1 MPFDDDFVSILHAQD
16 RVQRTTMNPPAPRS
30 SQPTRRRVLLVAYS
44 FPPVGGAGVQR
55 PTKWTKYLPQFG
67 WDVTVLTVANPSV
80 PVRDPHL
87 EGEVPSETRILR
99 ARTLEPGYGLK
110 QALKSNSSS
119 GAKTSPRGTLR
130 GAVKRM
136 ASACLQPDS
145 QILWVPNALQLASRE
160 LAAVPHDAI
169 LVTAPPYSSCL
180 VGMRLA
186 MKFRL
191 PLILDFR
198 DEWDLSNRYL
208 ENASSG
214 AMGTWIQQRMQRS
227 VLRSADVVLA
237 TTRSSTSRLAER
249 VREAGH
255 HCDCEC
261 IYNGWDDDDFA
272 SASPVTPV
280 DDSSVFRLVYTG
292 TLWNLTDI
300 RPFVEAAQRV
310 ADRAPN
316 LLSRLSFTCLG
327 RKTEDQTAHLDR
339 LLQLLPRG
347 VSRDYVPHGEIP
359 GWLASAD
366 ATLMLLSDV
375 PGSERVVP
383 AKLFEYLAS
392 GSEVLTLAPPGEA
405 SDLAACVWP
414 DSTFQ
419 PGDTERIANWLIER
433 LSSPER
439 HRISRTD
446 DRIQPFSRRSQS
458 ARLVAVLDRACGIPE
473 EVGPANREALPC

>member
-1 MPFDDDFVSILHAQD
+1 M
-16 RVQRTTMNPPAPRS
+16 
-30 SQPTRRRVLLVAYS
+30 
-44 FPPVGGAGVQR
+44 QR
-55 PTKWTKYLPQFG
+55 PTKWTKYLPQSG

-87 EGEVPSETRILR
+87 ESEIPPETRILR

-119 GAKTSPRGTLR
+119 GSKTSPRRTLR

-186 MKFRL
+186 TKFRL

-214 AMGTWIQQRMQRS
+214 AVGAWIQQRMQRS

-237 TTRSSTSRLAER
+237 TTRSSTARLAER
-249 VREAGH
+249 VRDAGH
-255 HCDCEC
+255 ECDCEC

-272 SASPVTPV
+272 STSPVNPV
-280 DDSSVFRLVYTG
+280 EDDGIFRLVYTG

-300 RPFVEAAQRV
+300 RPFVEAVRVV
-310 ADRAPN
+310 ADRAPQ
-316 LLSRLSFTCLG
+316 LLPRLSFTCLG
-327 RKTEDQTAHLDR
+327 RKTDDQAVHLDQ

-347 VSRDYVPHGEIP
+347 VSRDYVPHGEVP

-366 ATLMLLSDV
+366 ATLMLLSDL

-392 GSEVLTLAPPGEA
+392 GSEVLTLAPRGEA
-405 SDLAACVWP
+405 SDLAAGVWP
-414 DSTFQ
+414 ESTFV
-419 PGDTERIANWLIER
+419 PGETERIANWLIAR

-439 HRISRTD
+439 QRISRTD

-458 ARLVAVLDRACGIPE
+458 AQLADVLDRACGVPE
-473 EVGPANREALPC
+473 TIGLANREAVPC